1 VPQLPPGN
9 FISAPVNRSEIKFTE
24 TSVVKPGYIPQQY
37 VPPATYNEYNGLPY
51 VAPGRPQYDF
61 QPPAAR
67 GNINLQQI
75 DEQLQM
81 SRKLF
86 PS

>member
-1 VPQLPPGN
+1 
-9 FISAPVNRSEIKFTE
+9 
-24 TSVVKPGYIPQQY
+24 VVKPGYIPQQY
-37 VPPATYNEYNGLPY
+37 VPPAQFPYSQEYNNLAFVSSGSG
-51 VAPGRPQYDF
+51 VARPQYDF
-61 QPPAAR
+61 QPQVSR
-67 GNINLQQI
+67 NNVNLQQI